1 MIMDNTLAYRDLIG
15 FQMEEELA
23 SRTDEIG
30 ESCNGDYERYVV
42 RRILKLHIT
51 LTEDGP
57 MHRYEVWKHTSC
69 RVPWLIGQ
77 YQTLTSA
84 VDSFNNC

>member
-1 MIMDNTLAYRDLIG
+1 MNDVLKYNDLVG
-15 FQMEEELA
+15 FQMNEVLA

-42 RRILKLHIT
+42 RRVLKLVTTI
-51 LTEDGP
+51 TEDGP
-57 MHRYEVWKHTSC
+57 IFRYEVWKHTST
-69 RVPWLIGQ
+69 RVPRLIGQ
-77 YQTLTSA
+77 YQVLTSA